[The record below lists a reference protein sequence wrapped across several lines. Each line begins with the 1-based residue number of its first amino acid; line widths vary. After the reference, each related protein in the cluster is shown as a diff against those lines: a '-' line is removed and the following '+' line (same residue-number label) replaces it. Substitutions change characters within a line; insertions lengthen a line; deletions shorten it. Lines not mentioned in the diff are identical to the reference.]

1 MDKSD
6 NKIDIL
12 EGKIDKLDNRMD
24 NLEGRMDSL
33 ENEVQGLK
41 FRWKELILQS
51 NKKLNLKSMPYLMV
65 INKILT
71 K

>member
-1 MDKSD
+1 
-6 NKIDIL
+6 
-12 EGKIDKLDNRMD
+12 
-24 NLEGRMDSL
+24 MDSL

-41 FRWKELILQS
+41 IQVERANITIEQ
-51 NKKLNLKSMPYLMV
+51 KLNLKSMPYLMV